1 MENRFY
7 LPVFQ
12 LDAFKKFIRKYQK
25 NVDGVSCE
33 LSKEKEI
40 VIRHAT
46 DDGQPIKMLH
56 KVVEVTMNLPE
67 ENNWKLVTF
76 FENDY
81 QIIVEESKELIY
93 WNQKHGK
100 DYGICDACGH
110 RIKNS
115 YVIRNESTHEELQVG
130 CECLKTYG
138 IHSFKS
144 ISRML
149 AELHEKFYSLSAD
162 CDNEAF
168 VLGSSYDPMK
178 KWGRSAIL
186 KSDLICAAKSYY
198 DEHPAWISA
207 KNSEIGSMNEIKKV
221 LIGKEFTIDDEYV
234 RKVCEYSS
242 NMDSYT
248 EFSQDMVALCKNYY
262 ATPNDAC
269 AAYFLVKRYEEYVR
283 MQLIGEIKEG
293 TPVHIVGT
301 VVHMA
306 LVPSMYGFGEMQ
318 KLFTIKTDNGVI
330 VKRYGVVKYSGEGDN
345 RVSFYS
351 SVKYIKDNQI
361 FLDRALKNPKKE
373 FTNIIEL

>member
-1 MENRFY
+1 MNQFY
-7 LPVFQ
+7 LPIQQVDEFE
-12 LDAFKKFIRKYQK
+12 KFIKKYQK
-25 NVDGVSCE
+25 HVEGVSFK
-33 LSKEKEI
+33 LSDAMEKMF
-40 VIRHAT
+40 RHAT
-46 DDGQPIKMLH
+46 DEGKIVKMLH
-56 KVVEVTMNLPE
+56 KVVEVSLIIPE
-67 ENNWKLVTF
+67 QNDWKLITF
-76 FENDY
+76 FEKGFQFILD
-81 QIIVEESKELIY
+81 ESKELEY
-93 WNQKHGK
+93 WNPNHGK
-100 DYGICDACGH
+100 QYNRCDACGH
-110 RIKNS
+110 KIQNS
-115 YVIRNESTHEELQVG
+115 YVIRNEKTHEELQVG

-138 IHSFKS
+138 VDSFKA
-144 ISRML
+144 IARMT
-149 AELHEKFYSLSAD
+149 AELYRKYYIIGKDDIENL
-162 CDNEAF
+162 
-168 VLGSSYDPMK
+168 VLDSSYDPMK
-178 KWGRSAIL
+178 EWGRSAIL

-198 DEHPAWISA
+198 NEHQAWISA
-207 KNSEIGSMNEIKKV
+207 KNSETGSMNEIKKV
-221 LIGKEFTIDDEYV
+221 LISKEFTPDDEYV
-234 RKVCEYSS
+234 RKVCEYSA

-248 EFSQDMVALCKNYY
+248 EFAKDMIALCKNYY

-283 MQLIGEIKEG
+283 MQSIGEIKQG
-293 TPVHIVGT
+293 TPIHIVGT